1 VRRPILAA
9 AAAFALAGPLALGGC
24 GSDGA
29 GPSTTASTA
38 PTATAPTATAAA
50 GGGGG
55 AGLAL
60 VRKANRYYAETP
72 RLTVV
77 ITSAEQAGAFS
88 VRYDLDHGKATASV
102 SDFGS
107 GDRRVVTV
115 TSPAGAFRRSG
126 DARCWTRA
134 EAGPLPAT
142 PFGILTRGL
151 RTRGTPRPA
160 GDLVR
165 VDLVRR
171 DPDTGEVT
179 RGWAT
184 IDPDTGRIG
193 TIADGDLVT
202 EVETLDET
210 PPLPETTPICP

>member
-1 VRRPILAA
+1 MRRPILAA
-9 AAAFALAGPLALGGC
+9 AAACALAVPLALGGC
-24 GSDGA
+24 ESDDA

-38 PTATAPTATAAA
+38 PTATAAA
-50 GGGGG
+50 GGGG
-55 AGLAL
+55 AGLDL

-193 TIADGDLVT
+193 TIADGELVT
-202 EVETLDET
+202 AVETLDET